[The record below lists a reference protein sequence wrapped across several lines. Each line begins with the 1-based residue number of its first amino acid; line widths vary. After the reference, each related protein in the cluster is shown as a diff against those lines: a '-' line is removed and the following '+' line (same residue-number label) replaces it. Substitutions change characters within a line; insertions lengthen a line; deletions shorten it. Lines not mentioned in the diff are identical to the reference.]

1 MEKKITPQEA
11 RNLENFKEQ
20 VKHSMIKN
28 YNYTEVEAKH
38 LIKLYAPDFPQF
50 FKEKWSIP
58 LVITAIMHRY

>member
-50 FKEKWSIP
+50 FKE
-58 LVITAIMHRY
+58 